1 MHEYYGDDFCV
12 VEHLWTG
19 TVPGTL
25 LGMPGN
31 GRRISFRMLH
41 VWEFRDGR
49 MSRENDWLDS
59 GGIVGQLTA
68 PAVDAVTLP
77 LVIGAFLKV

>member
-19 TVPGTL
+19 TVPGPSSACPATA
-25 LGMPGN
+25 GASPSECSRSG
-31 GRRISFRMLH
+31 SS
-41 VWEFRDGR
+41 RDGR